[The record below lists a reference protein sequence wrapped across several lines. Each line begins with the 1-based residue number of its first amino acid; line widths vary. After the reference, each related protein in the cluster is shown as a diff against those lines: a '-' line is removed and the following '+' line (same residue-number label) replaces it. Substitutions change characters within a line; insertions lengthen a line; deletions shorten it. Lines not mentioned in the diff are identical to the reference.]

1 MNPAEK
7 LVLED
12 GIGRIAT
19 SAFYN
24 SIHLK
29 EVVLPEGLTEIDA
42 E

>member
-12 GIGRIAT
+12 GIYTIAT
-19 SAFYN
+19 SAFFN

-29 EVVLPEGLTEIDA
+29 EVVLPEGLREIYD